1 MLKNALWL
9 FAFATL
15 VLMIFLPSFTLVQD
29 QRQKNR
35 EYARRIAELEA
46 KNSELRRERQL
57 LENEPVYLE
66 KVGRER
72 MGLVREGEM
81 IYRLMPEETQK

>member
-15 VLMIFLPSFTLVQD
+15 ILILFLPSFTLVQD
-29 QRQKNR
+29 QRQKNK

-46 KNSELRRERQL
+46 KNSELRREKQL
-57 LENEPVYLE
+57 LENDPVYLE

-81 IYRLMPEETQK
+81 IYRLAPEETRK